1 MGRYMNGEEAKMT
14 GDGEC
19 GGALPPDSLSSLCSC
34 SMGSSYAGGENA
46 LESGNVA
53 SLTGSSMH

>member
-1 MGRYMNGEEAKMT
+1 MNGEEAKMT
-14 GDGEC
+14 GKDGEWE
-19 GGALPPDSLSSLCSC
+19 GALPPDSLSSLCSC

-46 LESGNVA
+46 LEAGEVA